1 MSIYSQYREHP
12 PALDDRP
19 KPDPIVNHG
28 HQDLVQAVAFN
39 SYGDRCATGSV
50 DGKIRVFNRHKDGK
64 WRVCDS
70 WSAHGGEILELQW
83 LPPTIYP
90 NLLASL
96 GIEGRFKLWAEN
108 PSAAPGRRFGVTAT
122 HGHAGPGANTLS
134 RRVDG
139 PGGVGLSSLSSG
151 DSKPT
156 PAFDYRNPKSPI
168 RSFSLKH
175 NDDTRHTYLA
185 LLSVDGTLEVLEN
198 ETPEN
203 IIEFSRIDQFT
214 VCPKP
219 SRGEETSF
227 RVRFDPNPEVCYTA
241 LRAGVPTDALGLV
254 VAAMDSVK
262 VYRTRD
268 TVSASLGVATA
279 AREFYLAAEI
289 PGKDP
294 NVGHRGLVRDVAW
307 APGNIRGYDILAT
320 ACQDG
325 YVRVFG
331 LSTPAPQ
338 GSTGSSSGGGW
349 GVGEMR
355 RHQEARREEG
365 GAAARA
371 LASQHGQAQ
380 EAHLKSGIR
389 AGLADQSR
397 MGGGSAGGTAGD
409 RMRLGG
415 QLQPGQVRHVVTEV
429 ARLDSHRTPV
439 WRVGFDDD
447 GQILGS
453 FENIP
458 LTDTPNTP
466 AKPGKG
472 GQSPAHT
479 ENIQRRPTPA
489 RLIIGG
495 DGLVPSHDFKQTS
508 EESKTSSFRLR
519 MFSFESPPESPEVT
533 VMPNLGGAEIR
544 STSLDAES
552 IFNQFFP
559 VRSTSSSYPSEGIKS
574 PELTVSPPVTFGRRI
589 LSSLEAYGFSNS
601 SFLRSS
607 EESAA
612 SNQQRGR
619 LSPAAVEGAL
629 RELYKEQE
637 AARKNEVIECGSQ
650 TSVTDDDRSVKITER
665 ELTKPEIEHIENAEL
680 AKTPTA
686 RGSDDEV
693 ILADISAVNT
703 ESIIS
708 LAIAALHRGKSNSST
723 LSRPLPRQR
732 PRSSGPSGTGVTPFP
747 SLDKAP
753 PIPDRSPSR
762 PALLSEGAPDNLS
775 TQCLP
780 RVSTN
785 PPRLSTESPTTLEK
799 RYLKPKSR
807 AALPFHFG
815 SPTKKKSIEVVPTVT
830 PAIATS
836 EVTLLDSGKAVSVR
850 KPSGPYRGHQSQKKR
865 STILR
870 LLRYIFRRPAKAKK
884 WVVRKFRAKRKGVSK
899 RCRKTAKRLRAKAKA
914 RRERNRTL
922 FEALKTEGV
931 ATAPVPGQ
939 EIKSGIVPVTVL
951 EEESAM
957 TPTVAALE
965 IDAVKAEIGAVG
977 NIANNEDIAAAE
989 RKQWMSAVVEKQ
1001 FGLEAEEPAMA
1012 PTNGPEVNAV
1022 KAELGA
1028 VEQIASDEHVAVSE
1042 KELTIRA
1049 VVEKVDKKHGSD
1061 VGSVEE
1067 VEDVTV
1073 EIHVVDASTCV
1084 A

>member
-1 MSIYSQYREHP
+1 MSKFSQYLGDP
-12 PALDDRP
+12 PAIDG
-19 KPDPIVNHG
+19 KSTIDPIVNHG

-108 PSAAPGRRFGVTAT
+108 PSAAPGRRFGVNLT
-122 HGHAGPGANTLS
+122 HGHGAGHGASTLS
-134 RRVDG
+134 SRRDG
-139 PGGVGLSSLSSG
+139 GGVGGAIGLSSLHSSA

-203 IIEFSRIDQFT
+203 ITEFSRIDQFT
-214 VCPKP
+214 VLPTKP

-254 VAAMDSVK
+254 VAAMDTVK

-279 AREFYLAAEI
+279 AMEFYLAAEI
-289 PGKDP
+289 PCSPRAAAGGGGDP
-294 NVGHRGLVRDVAW
+294 HGGGVGHRGLVRDVAW
-307 APGNIRGYDILAT
+307 APGNIRGYDIVAT

-325 YVRVFG
+325 YVRVFA

-338 GSTGSSSGGGW
+338 DSTRGW
-349 GVGEMR
+349 GVGEVR
-355 RHQEARREEG
+355 RHQERGGRREDG
-365 GAAARA
+365 GGGGTAASRA
-371 LASQHGQAQ
+371 LASQQHGQDT
-380 EAHLKSGIR
+380 HLKSGIR
-389 AGLADQSR
+389 AGLVDQSR
-397 MGGGSAGGTAGD
+397 MSGTVGD

-415 QLQPGQVRHVVTEV
+415 QQQPGQVRHVVTEV

-453 FENIP
+453 VGDEGNFENIP

-466 AKPGKG
+466 ANTHNKTPK
-472 GQSPAHT
+472 QNEDTS
-479 ENIQRRPTPA
+479 RRPTPA
-489 RLIIGG
+489 RLVIG
-495 DGLVPSHDFKQTS
+495 DGLVPSHDFHQTS
-508 EESKTSSFRLR
+508 EESQASAFLHRI
-519 MFSFESPPESPEVT
+519 FSFESPSDSPELT
-533 VMPNLGGAEIR
+533 LMPNKGGAEIR
-544 STSLDAES
+544 TSLDAES

-559 VRSTSSSYPSEGIKS
+559 VRSTSSSYPSEGGKS
-574 PELTVSPPVTFGRRI
+574 PELTVSPPMTFGRRI

-607 EESAA
+607 EESAG
-612 SNQQRGR
+612 SNQRHC
-619 LSPAAVEGAL
+619 LSPVAVEGAL
-629 RELYKEQE
+629 RDVYREQE
-637 AARKNEVIECGSQ
+637 AAKNNEVIECGAQPSMAG
-650 TSVTDDDRSVKITER
+650 DDRSIKITER
-665 ELTKPEIEHIENAEL
+665 ELTKPEVEHIEYVEHG
-680 AKTPTA
+680 KT
-686 RGSDDEV
+686 RSLNGSNSDA

-723 LSRPLPRQR
+723 LPRQR

-747 SLDKAP
+747 SLDMAPRDRAMAYSKAAL
-753 PIPDRSPSR
+753 PS
-762 PALLSEGAPDNLS
+762 EEAPSNLS

-780 RVSTN
+780 RVSTD
-785 PPRLSTESPTTLEK
+785 PPRPSTESPTTLEK

-807 AALPFHFG
+807 AALPFSFG
-815 SPTKKKSIEVVPTVT
+815 SPTKKRSVEVAPIVT
-830 PAIATS
+830 P
-836 EVTLLDSGKAVSVR
+836 VTDISNVPLLNGGQGGNVR
-850 KPSGPYRGHQSQKKR
+850 KPSGPYPRQQSKKK
-865 STILR
+865 SSILR
-870 LLRYIFRRPAKAKK
+870 LLCYIFRRPIKAKK
-884 WVVRKFRAKRKGVSK
+884 WVVRKFRAKRKGVV
-899 RCRKTAKRLRAKAKA
+899 KA
-914 RRERNRTL
+914 RKERRKKSKMSK
-922 FEALKTEGV
+922 AGG
-931 ATAPVPGQ
+931 AAIAPVAAEEVEPV
-939 EIKSGIVPVTVL
+939 IVPVTIL
-951 EEESAM
+951 DESGTA
-957 TPTVAALE
+957 PVAALE
-965 IDAVKAEIGAVG
+965 VDVA
-977 NIANNEDIAAAE
+977 
-989 RKQWMSAVVEKQ
+989 
-1001 FGLEAEEPAMA
+1001 
-1012 PTNGPEVNAV
+1012 
-1022 KAELGA
+1022 KAELAG
-1028 VEQIASDEHVAVSE
+1028 VEQIASDEHVAVAE
-1042 KELTIRA
+1042 KELTIKA
-1049 VVEKVDKKHGSD
+1049 VVEKKMGSD

-1067 VEDVTV
+1067 VEDVTI